1 MPSPPHRAETE
12 AESAFVES
20 VRSLSDRHGGI
31 TSFVF
36 ERDAMDQV
44 LREASPH
51 RFDGVFVVSDESVGH
66 MPEPDRVQYCRVYV
80 GVGDSGNEFSRRV
93 VNKQEERKVRR
104 LLGGLFLESATYSLF
119 VEYARAIRIRVA
131 SFQRIWSLDEQQ
143 EHQEAQRWN
152 RLFPFSS
159 WVYTRADSRL
169 TPVLYDVYYAP
180 QDKASVMRVRAID
193 ESSLFLY
200 PAYDKT
206 NGVRHEESHRR
217 YRSAL
222 DQALNRREKAI
233 QASQRPLF
241 MTPVVAKSKASVP
254 ASCAPGSKSAS
265 ALPIVES
272 PDVESMNADEYVAYM
287 EEQRLVETLDRVLC
301 LDESKQ

>member
-1 MPSPPHRAETE
+1 MPSPPHRPESE
-12 AESAFVES
+12 ADAAFVES

-36 ERDAMDQV
+36 EREAMDQV
-44 LREASPH
+44 LREASLH
-51 RFDGVFVVSDESVGH
+51 RFDGVFVVSDEVLGQI
-66 MPEPDRVQYCRVYV
+66 PEAGRVQYCRVYV
-80 GVGDSGNEFSRRV
+80 GVCDSGTEFSRRV

-104 LLGGLFLESATYSLF
+104 LLGGLFLESAIYSIF

-152 RLFPFSS
+152 RLFPFST

-169 TPVLYDVYYAP
+169 TPVLYDVYYAL
-180 QDKASVMRVRAID
+180 QDKASVLRVRAID

-206 NGVRHEESHRR
+206 NGVRHEESHRW

-222 DQALNRREKAI
+222 DQALNRRDKAI
-233 QASQRPLF
+233 QASKRPLF
-241 MTPVVAKSKASVP
+241 MTPVAANSKLSA
-254 ASCAPGSKSAS
+254 AALCIPGSTPAH
-265 ALPIVES
+265 ALTIVES

-301 LDESKQ
+301 LEESKQ